1 MMMNNNNSIGSSE
14 GGLFFKAIGYMLI
27 FLAIQVLAQTL
38 VLAVTMLVTHQ
49 QLEELDA
56 TGTILSMI
64 VSSLVAIALFT
75 WLKWSPVA
83 RSYVRSHPWSVLCW
97 CVVAA
102 LGTIIPSLYLQ
113 EQIPAMPD
121 WMEDM
126 ASQTDALFREMISTR
141 GGYLVIAL
149 LAPVAEE
156 LVFRGAVLR
165 TLLKWQPSRPWLMIA
180 LSALLFAISHLN
192 PAQMPHAFLIGLL
205 LGWLYMR
212 TKSVV
217 PGIAYHWVNN
227 TVAYVLLKLYPS
239 SDIGLSDILGGQ
251 TKVLLAVVFSLCILL
266 PSLYQLHQ
274 RMKPATPQ
282 ATASTPMAG
291 ACDA

>member
-1 MMMNNNNSIGSSE
+1 MTNINQSDASGAS
-14 GGLFFKAIGYMLI
+14 LFLKAIGYMLM

-38 VLAVTMLVTHQ
+38 VLVVTMLVTHQ
-49 QLEELDA
+49 QIEELDA

-64 VSSLVAIALFT
+64 ISSLTAIGLFV

-83 RSYVRSHPWSVLCW
+83 RSYVRSRPWSVLCW

-102 LGTIIPSLYLQ
+102 LGTIIPSLFLQ
-113 EQIPAMPD
+113 EQIPPMPD

-126 ASQTDALFREMISTR
+126 ASQTDALFREIIGTR

-165 TLLKWQPSRPWLMIA
+165 TLLRWQPRRQWLMIA
-180 LSALLFAISHLN
+180 LSALLFAIGHLN

-205 LGWLYMR
+205 LGWMYMR

-227 TVAYVLLKLYPS
+227 TVAYVLIKLYPNPS
-239 SDIGLSDILGGQ
+239 IGLNDILGGPS
-251 TKVLLAVVFSLCILL
+251 KVLLAVAFSFCILL
-266 PSLYQLHQ
+266 PALYQLHQ
-274 RMKPATPQ
+274 RMMDATRNGL
-282 ATASTPMAG
+282 AEDKAVA
-291 ACDA
+291 